1 MIGVKEKTNMDNTYT
16 TQSTEETRVLGGKLA
31 GEVLPG
37 TLLCLSGEL
46 GAGKT
51 TFTQGFLEGLG
62 AERPFV
68 SPTFVIMKQYD
79 LPTRQTSPP
88 LQQAGLSAPK
98 SGIERIY
105 HVDAYRVESKDFETL
120 GFSEWCEDKK
130 GVVIL
135 EWPERVRE
143 LLPPKRMEITFKSVS
158 ENEREIK
165 ITSL

>member
-1 MIGVKEKTNMDNTYT
+1 MNMNNIYT
-16 TQSTEETRVLGGKLA
+16 TQSAEETRVLGRKLA
-31 GEVLPG
+31 REIMPG
-37 TLLCLSGEL
+37 TILCLSGDL

-62 AERPFV
+62 AEKPYV

-79 LPTRQTSPP
+79 LPLR
-88 LQQAGLSAPK
+88 QAGLSAP
-98 SGIERIY
+98 INDVERVY

-135 EWPERVRE
+135 EWPERVTK
-143 LLPPKRMEITFKSVS
+143 LLPEKRTEIHFKSVS

-165 ITSL
+165 IVSR